1 MCGRRIALVHVS
13 GTTSA
18 DRGRL
23 VESLLAAYEANGL
36 SMPFAVIV
44 ASHLQMKADNAT
56 AALPIA
62 DIWRAPRSPA
72 SDPMTALMPLALRS
86 YVGRHLGGAMR
97 WRTILPSLKLCS
109 VANDANGFASF
120 LRCRPGKAIPSHTHE
135 GIEAVLVLQGGFHD
149 ADGDYVRGD
158 LAVADGTVDH
168 RPVADG
174 PEECIIFMV
183 LGAPVKLT
191 GPFGRFVPRTFG
203 G

>member
-1 MCGRRIALVHVS
+1 VS
-13 GTTSA
+13 RPNPA
-18 DRGRL
+18 DRHRL
-23 VESLLAAYEANGL
+23 IESLVAAHSVNGL
-36 SMPFAVIV
+36 SEPFAVIV
-44 ASHLQMKADNAT
+44 ASHLQMKSDAAT
-56 AALPIA
+56 ATLPIA
-62 DIWRAPRSPA
+62 DIRRGPRSAPL
-72 SDPMTALMPLALRS
+72 DPMIALMPLALRS

-97 WRTILPSLKLCS
+97 WRTLLPGLRLCR
-109 VANDANGFASF
+109 VAHDVGGYASF
-120 LRCRPGKAIPSHTHE
+120 LRCRPAKAIPSHTHQ

-174 PEECIIFMV
+174 PDECVIFMV

-191 GPFGRFVPRTFG
+191 GPFGRFIPRTFG